1 MSVLDGVPR
10 HRFTDRPTALQP
22 LDRLSDWLGAGVRVW
37 IKRDDRTNLALGGNK
52 ARKLEF
58 LVADALARGC
68 DALITCGSVQSNH
81 CRLTA
86 AAANAAGLEGHLV
99 LREKKP
105 GQYDPNASGN
115 NLIYRLLGAHV
126 HPHPPGTDLDAAM
139 TALAEELKGRGK
151 TAYVIPMGGSN
162 PVGALGYVASALEI
176 RDQATELG
184 FEPTAVIHAS
194 SSGGTQ
200 AGLTVGMGSIPVIGV
215 SVDEPEDRLIGMV
228 SEIAQGAADRLGL
241 PIEQPITVDPGYI
254 GPGYAEPTESMVEA
268 VRALARLEGVITD
281 PVYTGKGAAGLI
293 GRIRLGHHRGDVVF
307 VHTGGQPA
315 LFAYP
320 HPAVPSE

>member
-1 MSVLDGVPR
+1 MSMLDGVPR
-10 HRFTDRPTALQP
+10 HRFTAQPTALEP
-22 LDRLSDWLGAGVRVW
+22 LDRLSQWLGGGVRVW

-52 ARKLEF
+52 SRKLEF
-58 LVADALARGC
+58 LVADAMEHGC

-86 AAANAAGLEGHLV
+86 AAANATGLEPHLV

-105 GQYDPNASGN
+105 NQYDPTASGN
-115 NLIYRLLGAHV
+115 NLIYRLLDARI

-139 TALAEELKGRGK
+139 ASLADDLRAQGK
-151 TAYVIPMGGSN
+151 RPYVIPMGGSN
-162 PVGALGYVASALEI
+162 PIGALGYVASALEI
-176 RDQATELG
+176 REQIQ
-184 FEPTAVIHAS
+184 PTAVLHAS

-200 AGLTVGMGSIPVIGV
+200 AGLTVGMGSIPVIGI

-228 SEIAQGAADRLGL
+228 REISAGTASRLGV
-241 PIEQPITVDPGYI
+241 PIEQEVTVDADYI
-254 GPGYAEPTESMVEA
+254 GPGYAEPTDEMVEA
-268 VRALARLEGVITD
+268 VRAFARLEGIVLD

-293 GRIRLGHHRGDVVF
+293 GRIRQGRHTGDVVF
-307 VHTGGQPA
+307 VHTGGAPA

-320 HPAVPSE
+320 HPAVPA